1 MSQSHIPQPNA
12 GGSAPSEVY
21 SSTDSAPHG
30 ETIASIGNPGPPKKE
45 VTQHVLAHNN
55 IDSQLYSQNI
65 YCGKFTWSVN
75 DQAGKMLWYIPIHP
89 AAIHPILRV
98 LMMIYNAWGGGFL
111 LNFSIAGTG
120 FHAGKLAIVRIPPN
134 INPAD
139 LSGDYDYTI
148 FEYEV
153 MDAKTLEMSTVKAG
167 DQRQVN
173 YHYTTG
179 SPKDPQ
185 SWEIGG
191 YIAVFVHLGL
201 NTASTGTPQI
211 QIIVTAK
218 CAPDF
223 QFAQLKMPET
233 KTEGGLVEP
242 ISELDR
248 ILDFRYIENRFSG
261 ITAASQVKRLK
272 VLPSTIKLLY
282 TGWFNTTDADGE
294 FTNKCFKAKLSD
306 KDEYLKYYQR
316 LGIEWVPGV
325 ITQADAG
332 KQMEVTVDEYL
343 YKAIYNSVLIFLQGS
358 YQMVAGSNPTE
369 LPCHWGKLDV
379 TVASFRRDPE
389 KKKLV
394 IVFNEVIPP
403 GTRIFAGDVVRL
415 LPYRHQMVPGT
426 ALPTSLWECPLA
438 LPAKES
444 WVVFSDDSS
453 TIVGIQQTHALYAA
467 FASRKYAK
475 SLPPGT
481 AALFVVIDAQEKV
494 PIMTIK
500 LYREGYF
507 SASATASM
515 LEFDIT
521 KLVFRFENLVPST
534 SEIPVNAPINRQLM
548 AAAHRRA
555 LRHPF
560 TDPTEECSFSEH

>member
-45 VTQHVLAHNN
+45 VTQHALAHNN

-65 YCGKFTWSVN
+65 FCGKFTWSVN
-75 DQAGKMLWYIPIHP
+75 DQAGKLLWFIPIHP
-89 AAIHPILRV
+89 AAVHPILRV
-98 LMMIYNAWGGGFL
+98 LMMIYNVWGGGFL

-153 MDAKTLEMSTVKAG
+153 MDAKTLEMSSVKAG

-179 SPKDPQ
+179 SPNDPK

-211 QIIVTAK
+211 QVIVTAK

-233 KTEGGLVEP
+233 KTEGGILEP
-242 ISELDR
+242 ITELDR
-248 ILDFRYIENRFSG
+248 VLDYTILENRLSG
-261 ITAASQVKRLK
+261 VTSRSVFQTLK

-282 TGWFNTTDADGE
+282 SGSWNTRNVDKNLS
-294 FTNKCFKAKLSD
+294 NKCLEKAVDTNELALNQS
-306 KDEYLKYYQR
+306 
-316 LGIEWVPGV
+316 VPIAFITGT
-325 ITQADAG
+325 ITQDEGG
-332 KQMEVTVDEYL
+332 KPYIVKVHKHYHST
-343 YKAIYNSVLIFLQGS
+343 ATNSVLMLVH
-358 YQMVAGSNPTE
+358 YQYLMVGGASVTE
-369 LPCHWGKLDV
+369 LPCHYASTVV
-379 TVASFRRDPE
+379 TVKSFT
-389 KKKLV
+389 KTLV
-394 IVFNEVIPP
+394 GMDIEFNENVPP
-403 GTRIFAGDVVRL
+403 GLRLFKGDTVRL
-415 LPYRHQMVPGT
+415 LPIGDAMVSGT
-426 ALPTSLWECPLA
+426 ALPTTFFECPVA

-444 WVVFSDDSS
+444 FVLFSDDTN
-453 TIVGIQQTHALYAA
+453 TIVGLQQPMQLRTAIT
-467 FASRKYAK
+467 SGRYAK
-475 SLPPGT
+475 SLPEGT
-481 AALFVVIDAQEKV
+481 AALFVLMDMVEKV
-494 PIMTIK
+494 PIMMLK
-500 LYREGYF
+500 LYRDGYF
-507 SASATASM
+507 AAPASSSM
-515 LEFDIT
+515 LT
-521 KLVFRFENLVPST
+521 YKLSTVALRFQSIVPAT
-534 SEIPVNAPINRQLM
+534 SEIPVNAPMNRHLM

-555 LRHPF
+555 LRHPEND
-560 TDPTEECSFSEH
+560 TQSECSF